1 MQIKKASGLL
11 VLFWL
16 SAVTTAYGQS
26 IYVGPDKTFKSK
38 TLSIPYGFYNEHF
51 GTAVAYV
58 YGVVGYPQKQSA
70 LLGTVMA
77 GTEGSGMGFLMG
89 RDLRT
94 PFSERLFVD
103 LIAQIGSFKNIESY
117 IDGNPRFEDE
127 RAGTNDSHE
136 DNFVEGD
143 GWDNFFR
150 ARFKYLLPIGHG
162 KDQIVDIVEV
172 ERGMVIPDKT
182 RVTSWN
188 PLISGRTYLELTP
201 FYRWQEIDGDYLDTD
216 NKTNGLMFSLFRD
229 NRDFTPTPSRGS
241 ALLLNLTKDYGWFD
255 STDSWTSVSTEFDK
269 YFSLGKSDRFRQR
282 VIAFNFWTADT
293 PSWETSTTG
302 GEETISHR
310 APPFAGATLGG
321 VWRMRAYPSQR
332 FNDKAAIY
340 YAAELRMIPWW
351 NPFDR
356 WTWLQKHLE
365 IAWWQWVPFVEMGRV
380 APSWNIEELHSNL
393 KWDVGFGVRAMAK
406 GLVVRVDTA
415 VSEEGFGVQMMVSQP
430 FQF

>member
-1 MQIKKASGLL
+1 MKKIVSGLL
-11 VLFWL
+11 VLFLL
-16 SAVTTAYGQS
+16 SAGTTAYGQS

-38 TLSIPYGFYNEHF
+38 TLSLPYGFYNEHF

-58 YGVVGYPQKQSA
+58 YGVIGYPQKQSA

-77 GTEGSGMGFLMG
+77 GTEGSAMGFLMG
-89 RDLRT
+89 RDLRI
-94 PFSERLFVD
+94 PFSDRLFVD

-117 IDGNPRFEDE
+117 INGNPQFEDE

-150 ARFKYLLPIGHG
+150 ARFKYLLPIAHG

-172 ERGMVIPDKT
+172 ERGLIIADKT

-188 PLISGRTYLELTP
+188 PLVSGRTYLELTP
-201 FYRWQEIDGDYLDTD
+201 FYRWQEIDGDFLDTD
-216 NKTNGLMFSLFRD
+216 NKANGLIFSLFRD
-229 NRDFTPTPSRGS
+229 NRDFAPTPSRGS
-241 ALLLNLTKDYGWFD
+241 ALLLNLTQDYEWFD

-269 YFSLGKSDRFRQR
+269 YFSLGQSDRFRQR
-282 VIAFNFWTADT
+282 VIAFNLWTADT
-293 PSWETSTTG
+293 PSWETSTVA

-356 WTWLQKHLE
+356 WPWIQKHLE
-365 IAWWQWVPFVEMGRV
+365 IAWWQWVPFVEVGRV
-380 APSWNIEELHSNL
+380 APSWNLEALHSDM